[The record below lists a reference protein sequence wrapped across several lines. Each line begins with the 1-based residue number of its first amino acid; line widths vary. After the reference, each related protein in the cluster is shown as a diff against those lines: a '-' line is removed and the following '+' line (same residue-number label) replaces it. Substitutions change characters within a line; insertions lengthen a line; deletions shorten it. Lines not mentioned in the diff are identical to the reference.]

1 MSEYTAVRL
10 WDYEIVCN
18 TMDAVWDAIS
28 EDNAPPYTPDIVN
41 ESYVAIFADGEY
53 VGMYRLHQHNSVL
66 WEGHAFM
73 LPDKRSHSLGGGNA
87 IQQWVIDNIPD
98 LQKMIVNVPECFPNV
113 MAFVQKIGFTEQG
126 YNSNSYTKGGLVGMY
141 QYGITIEDMKCQQQ
155 Q

>member
-1 MSEYTAVRL
+1 
-10 WDYEIVCN
+10 
-18 TMDAVWDAIS
+18 
-28 EDNAPPYTPDIVN
+28 
-41 ESYVAIFADGEY
+41 
-53 VGMYRLHQHNSVL
+53 
-66 WEGHAFM
+66 M
-73 LPDKRSHSLGGGNA
+73 LPDKRAHSLGGGNA